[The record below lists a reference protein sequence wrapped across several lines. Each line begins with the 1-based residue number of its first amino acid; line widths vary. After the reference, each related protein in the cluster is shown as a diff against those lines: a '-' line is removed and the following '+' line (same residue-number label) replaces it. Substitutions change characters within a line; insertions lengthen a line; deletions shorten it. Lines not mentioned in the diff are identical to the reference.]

1 VRGEAAAR
9 VAERPDDV
17 RALSRHDVDEPAQ
30 LGHADHRTRGVA
42 VIRGA
47 ALAPFLVEAM
57 NGTMAEA
64 KIEAPPIV
72 THQGLVTTFRSH
84 DQMMAAFAADI
95 VTGEWE
101 CDDEDRRKV
110 AEWQAARMRKA
121 PRPCPAR
128 RPRSRTSHRRATQG
142 RCARSPKTCSSDPDG
157 GSSEPPGSRLFAIR
171 GALDVGA
178 TITLGDE
185 DRRSRRATAVG
196 GRVADESAVEASRVH
211 EMRGA
216 SRSAGGLSSPE
227 LLHDSWGPQ

>member
-1 VRGEAAAR
+1 M
-9 VAERPDDV
+9 
-17 RALSRHDVDEPAQ
+17 
-30 LGHADHRTRGVA
+30 
-42 VIRGA
+42 IRGA

-57 NGTMAEA
+57 TGTMTEA

-72 THQGLVTTFRSH
+72 THQGMVATYRSH

-110 AEWQAARMRKA
+110 AEWQAARMRKT
-121 PRPCPAR
+121 PRPCLAR
-128 RPRSRTSHRRATQG
+128 RPRSRTSHRRATHG

-157 GSSEPPGSRLFAIR
+157 SSSEPPGSRLFAIR
-171 GALDVGA
+171 GALDLGE

-185 DRRSRRATAVG
+185 DRRSHRATAVG
-196 GRVADESAVEASRVH
+196 GQGADENAVEASRVH

-216 SRSAGGLSSPE
+216 SRFAGGLSSPE